1 MAMISILLVR
11 LVAILR
17 IASRKIT
24 ANIDYFAYCRTY
36 LAKCNVQ
43 ESNTLLLLTPATSK
57 PGDPYVKGLR

>member
-1 MAMISILLVR
+1 MISILLVR
-11 LVAILR
+11 LVAMLR
-17 IASRKIT
+17 IACREVT
-24 ANIDYFAYCRTY
+24 VNIDYSANCRTY